1 MKMKLIIARKVET
14 EVGVFGTR
22 KWPIRDGGK
31 TNPASDLNRTRTKYR
46 QIVNPTH

>member
-1 MKMKLIIARKVET
+1 MKLIIARKVET

-31 TNPASDLNRTRTKYR
+31 TNSASDLNRTRTKYR